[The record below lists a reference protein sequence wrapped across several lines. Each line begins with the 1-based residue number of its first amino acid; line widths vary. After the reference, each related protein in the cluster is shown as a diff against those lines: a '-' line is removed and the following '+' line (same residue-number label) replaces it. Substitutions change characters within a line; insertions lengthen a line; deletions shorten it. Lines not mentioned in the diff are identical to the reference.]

1 MIPEVSTSSDL
12 NITGLPVKDVF
23 RALFSAS
30 QDLNKSVALWRL
42 PESDRVHLVTD
53 LSGDISRIKADI
65 EKSDPGFIVSPFI
78 NPDNRESIFIK
89 AHVFYSSEN
98 HSLSFADHAPQTEKR
113 NFIASVKETFAGSEQ
128 KILVSNAEASETTHQ
143 DKDKFGAIISRAL
156 TKIREGKFKKVV
168 LAREKKIT
176 SPAPINPVD
185 LFFKLSENY
194 SNAFISLISVP
205 GIGMWIGASPELLLS
220 VHKDKIFRTSS
231 LAGTQSYQEGLK
243 LSDCVWTQKEIE
255 EQALVS
261 RYIINCFKAIRL
273 REYED
278 EGPRTVRAGN
288 LLHLRTDFLADM
300 TKLGFPQLGSQ
311 MLDLLHPTSAVCG
324 MPKEEAMKFILEEE
338 KFDRSIFTGFLG
350 PVNINS
356 ESCIFVNLRCARLFH
371 QSAILY
377 AGAGITQDSDPEK
390 EWHETE
396 MKMRTIG
403 DFIK

>member
-1 MIPEVSTSSDL
+1 MIPEVSSSSDL
-12 NITGLPVKDVF
+12 NIQGISVKDVV
-23 RALFSAS
+23 RTLFGTS

-42 PESDRVHLVTD
+42 PESDRIHLVTD

-78 NPDNRESIFIK
+78 NPENRESIFIK
-89 AHVFYSSEN
+89 AHVFYSSGN
-98 HSLSFADHAPQTEKR
+98 HSLLYADQVPETEKQ
-113 NFIASVKETFAGSEQ
+113 NFIAKVKETLAGSEQ
-128 KILVSNAEASETTHQ
+128 KASVNHAEASETHQ
-143 DKDKFGAIISRAL
+143 GKDKFGAIISRAL
-156 TKIREGKFKKVV
+156 AKIREGKFKKVV

-176 SPAPINPVD
+176 SPSPINAVD
-185 LFFKLSENY
+185 LFFKLTENY

-205 GIGMWIGASPELLLS
+205 GIGVWIGASPELLLS
-220 VHKDKIFRTSS
+220 VDKKKIFRTSS

-300 TKLGFPQLGSQ
+300 TKLGFPQLGTQ

-324 MPKEEAMKFILEEE
+324 MPKEEALKFILEEE
-338 KFDRSIFTGFLG
+338 QFDRSIFSGFLG

-371 QSAILY
+371 QSAVLY

-390 EWHETE
+390 EWLETE

-403 DFIK
+403 DFIG

>member
-1 MIPEVSTSSDL
+1 MIPEVSNSSDL
-12 NITGLPVKDVF
+12 NIAGLSVKDVAG
-23 RALFSAS
+23 ALFNISR
-30 QDLNKSVALWRL
+30 DDNKSVALWRL
-42 PESDRVHLVTD
+42 PESDQIHLVTD
-53 LSGDISRIKADI
+53 LSSEISRIKADI
-65 EKSDPGFIVSPFI
+65 ERSDPGFIVSPFI
-78 NPDNRESIFIK
+78 NPENRESIFIK
-89 AHVFYSSEN
+89 AHVFYSSEG
-98 HSLSFADHAPQTEKR
+98 HSLSYADQVPEKDKLT
-113 NFIASVKETFAGSEQ
+113 FISRVKETLAGSEQ
-128 KILVSNAEASETTHQ
+128 KTSVSNVEAFETNQ
-143 DKDKFGAIISRAL
+143 AKDKFGAIIDRAL
-156 TKIREGKFKKVV
+156 SKIREGKFKKVV

-176 SPAPINPVD
+176 SSSPINPVD
-185 LFFKLSENY
+185 LFFKLTENY

-205 GIGMWIGASPELLLS
+205 GIGVWIGASPELLLS
-220 VHKDKIFRTSS
+220 VDKKKIFRTSS

-300 TKLGFPQLGSQ
+300 TKLGFPRLGSQ

-324 MPKEEAMKFILEEE
+324 MPKEEAMRFILEEE

-356 ESCIFVNLRCARLFH
+356 ASCIFVNLRCARLFH
-371 QSAILY
+371 QSAVLY

-390 EWHETE
+390 EWNETE

-403 DFIK
+403 DFIH